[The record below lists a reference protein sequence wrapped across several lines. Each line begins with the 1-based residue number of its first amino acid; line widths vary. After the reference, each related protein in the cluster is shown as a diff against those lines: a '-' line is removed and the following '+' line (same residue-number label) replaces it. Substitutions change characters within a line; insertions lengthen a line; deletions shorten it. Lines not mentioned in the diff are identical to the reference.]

1 MAKGGKHMSFNE
13 NLKEY
18 RERSGYTAK
27 EFAKIIDLPYTTY
40 ISYENQGR
48 EPKYDVLIKIA
59 AALHVSID
67 DLLGYDPDQP
77 DEEIKYFNLL
87 REYKI
92 PMREIKA
99 NGKVLYCFDVPGTN
113 TTIALG
119 IKGLKK
125 CWNEAMEEFKKET
138 SNQFKNIFL
147 GHLVWTY
154 EYTDGDTRLKT
165 DKIEQ
170 HSDSNNEQK

>member
-1 MAKGGKHMSFNE
+1 MSFNE

-67 DLLGYDPDQP
+67 ELLGYDPGQP
-77 DEEIKYFNLL
+77 DEEMKYSNLL
-87 REYKI
+87 QEYEI
-92 PMREIKA
+92 PMRAIKS
-99 NGKVLYCFDVPGTN
+99 NGNVLYCFDVPGTN
-113 TTIALG
+113 TTIVLG

-125 CWNEAMEEFKKET
+125 CFYEAMEEFKKET
-138 SNQFKNIFL
+138 SRQFKNIFL

-154 EYTDGDTRLKT
+154 QGTDGDTRLKT
-165 DKIEQ
+165 DEVKRLF
-170 HSDSNNEQK
+170 DNNSELK